1 MPRSGALAL
10 LAGLAALAS
19 CSTAAKSRSAEGSA
33 ASPAAGSGLATSPS
47 PTSPSPTSPSPTSD
61 ARPNVVLILADDLG
75 FECLG
80 VNGGESYQT
89 PCLDRM
95 AAEGVRFTR
104 CHSTPLCTPS
114 RVQLMTG
121 RY

>member
-1 MPRSGALAL
+1 MTALKAWRQPLVVLLTALATA
-10 LAGLAALAS
+10 LAGAAPARS
-19 CSTAAKSRSAEGSA
+19 QGPTA
-33 ASPAAGSGLATSPS
+33 PDL
-47 PTSPSPTSPSPTSD
+47 
-61 ARPNVVLILADDLG
+61 RPNIVLILADDLG
-75 FECLG
+75 YECLG

-89 PCLDRM
+89 PRLDRM

-121 RY
+121 RYSFRNYVRFGYLNPDEVTF